1 MTAGAATASSGVI
14 STWRQAPRAARA
26 LIVGTFVSRMAGFLQ
41 IFIVLYLTAR
51 GFPAAA
57 AAGALTAYGAGN
69 IAGLVAGGW
78 LADRLGVR
86 RAIMMSMAA
95 SAVLL
100 LSILELTAYPAIVLA
115 VGTVGAVTQVYRPAA
130 AELLSVVTPP
140 DRRTMI
146 FSMQQLALN
155 IGATTAPLVGVV
167 FIGISYRLLF
177 VGEASAALIYV
188 LIAALVLPPDKPR
201 AARAAA
207 GTPPVPDPALA
218 DPGRRARTGYLAV
231 LSDTRYLA
239 FLAAMLLTAAVYA
252 QYLSTLPLF
261 LRSRGLPTALYG
273 GLLALNSVVVIAG
286 QLPVTRVVQHWQAR
300 TVVVTG
306 VLLTGA
312 GMLLYGPRW
321 GLAGLVIATLS
332 WSAAECVATPTTF
345 FSYPARA
352 APAGLR
358 GRYIGLSQASFQ
370 VGYAAGPVLG
380 VLMWRHAGTAVWWA
394 CGAVSVAAALVAA
407 GGIPVTRGRHAATG
421 IRRTAKERQHA

>member
-1 MTAGAATASSGVI
+1 MTAEAAPASSGVI

-26 LIVGTFVSRMAGFLQ
+26 LIVGAFVSRMAGFLQ

-51 GFPAAA
+51 GFPPAA

-86 RAIMMSMAA
+86 RAIMASMAA

-140 DRRTMI
+140 DRQTMI

-155 IGATTAPLVGVV
+155 IGATTAPLLGVV

-188 LIAALVLPPDKPR
+188 LIAAVVLPPDKPR

-207 GTPPVPDPALA
+207 AVPGPALA
-218 DPGRRARTGYLAV
+218 GSGRRARTGYLAV

-239 FLAAMLLTAAVYA
+239 FLAAMLLTAVVYA

-312 GMLLYGPRW
+312 GMCLYGPRW
-321 GLAGLVIATLS
+321 GAAGLVIATLS
-332 WSAAECVATPTTF
+332 WSSAECVATPTTF

-380 VLMWRHAGTAVWWA
+380 VLMWRHAGTDVWWA
-394 CGAVSVAAALVAA
+394 CGAVSVAAALIAA
-407 GGIPVTRGRHAATG
+407 GGVPVTRGRHAAAG
-421 IRRTAKERQHA
+421 IRRATSKERQHA